1 MSRLLNPIVLMLIA
15 LAFMLVSAFV
25 FTVHETELGIKVR
38 LGNIIDDELEPGLH
52 GKIPI
57 VHEIHK
63 FDARVLT
70 LDVNPEKMLTREN
83 KNVIVDF
90 FIKWRIENAS
100 TFYLRNGSVE
110 SSANSKLTQLGN
122 NEVRNAIKSRTIRQV
137 VSTSRGELM
146 VEISNKLGEQASN
159 LGIEIV
165 DVRIKKVELPEDVR
179 ESVYKRM
186 EQERAKIAREIRS
199 EGEESSKK
207 IRATANRVRE
217 ETLATAYAN
226 AEATRGSGDGESAR
240 IYAEAYTKN
249 PEFYSLYRSL
259 SAYRQAFSGNN
270 NVLMLQPDS
279 EFFRYFNGPS
289 VPGAA
294 SPAR

>member
-1 MSRLLNPIVLMLIA
+1 MSRLLNPFVLMFLVLIF
-15 LAFMLVSAFV
+15 LLISAFV
-25 FTVHETELGIKVR
+25 FTVHERELAIKVR
-38 LGNIIDDELEPGLH
+38 LGEITEQEYEPGLH
-52 GKIPI
+52 GKIP
-57 VHEIHK
+57 VFDQIHI

-90 FIKWRIENAS
+90 FIKWRITDAK
-100 TFYLRNGSVE
+100 TFYKRIGPVE
-110 SSANSKLTQLGN
+110 SRADSRLTQLGN

-137 VSTSRGELM
+137 VSTARSTLM
-146 VEISNKLGEQASN
+146 TEIGSKLGAQAES

-179 ESVYKRM
+179 DSVYQRM
-186 EQERAKIAREIRS
+186 EKERAKIAREIRS

-217 ETLATAYAN
+217 ETLANAYAK
-226 AEATRGSGDGESAR
+226 AETTRGTGDGESAR
-240 IYAEAYTKN
+240 VYAEAYTQN

-259 SAYRQAFSGNN
+259 SAYRQAFSGDN
-270 NVLMLQPDS
+270 NVLLLKPDS
-279 EFFRYFNGPS
+279 EFFRYFNGP
-289 VPGAA
+289 GDAK
-294 SPAR
+294 

>member
-1 MSRLLNPIVLMLIA
+1 MSRILNPFFIAFVALLLLIA
-15 LAFMLVSAFV
+15 SAFV
-25 FTVHETELGIKVR
+25 FTVNERELAIKVW
-38 LGNIIDDELEPGLH
+38 LGEITDDELQPGLH
-52 GKIPI
+52 TKVP
-57 VHEIHK
+57 VLHRIHK
-63 FDARVLT
+63 FDGRILT
-70 LDVNPEKMLTREN
+70 LDVPPERMLTREN

-90 FIKWRIENAS
+90 FVKWRIVDAN
-100 TFYLRNGSVE
+100 TFYKRIGTVE
-110 SSANSKLTQLGN
+110 SRADSRITQLGN

-137 VSTSRGELM
+137 VSTARSTLMGE
-146 VEISNKLGEQASN
+146 VGSKLDEQASG

-179 ESVYKRM
+179 ESVYSRM

-217 ETLATAYAN
+217 ETLAGAYAT
-226 AEATRGSGDGESAR
+226 AETTRGTGDGESAR
-240 IYAEAYTKN
+240 IYAEAYTEN

-259 SAYRQAFSGNN
+259 SAYRQAFSGDN
-270 NVLMLQPDS
+270 NVLMLKPDS

-289 VPGAA
+289 AA
-294 SPAR
+294 K